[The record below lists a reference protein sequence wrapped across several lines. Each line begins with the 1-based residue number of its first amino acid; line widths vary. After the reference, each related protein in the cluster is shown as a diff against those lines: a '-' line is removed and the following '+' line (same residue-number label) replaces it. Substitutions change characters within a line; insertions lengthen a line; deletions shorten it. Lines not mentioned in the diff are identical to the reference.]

1 MILACFPDFLLA
13 LPGRL
18 VGQWAGAWTHAGRS
32 GPTHNTRIASLMKTP
47 VIPVVRDRLFPALLA
62 LGLTASPCAFAQ
74 TAPTASAAADDANA
88 PVVLSPFTVT
98 TDKDNGY
105 KATNATTGTRL
116 NESIK
121 DLPMPISV
129 ITEKFLRDTGSTDLR
144 QALSYTSAIQ
154 LQSQNDQGTPG
165 GAYQGPGGVNNPEGA
180 TANLSGTSYK
190 IRGYVTDAVLRDG
203 FRRQHATDSI
213 NISRVEVA
221 FGPTAL
227 LYGIGEF
234 GGIVNYLP
242 KAPQA
247 KRFSEIAATYGSYD
261 FKRVT
266 VDTTGPIT
274 EKWNFNYRL
283 TGALQD
289 RGDYTD
295 YRKEK
300 HSFISPAITF
310 EPTKTT
316 KITADYEY
324 GKQTDSG
331 VGFQR
336 VRAMANV
343 GGGDQGEHADFYNV
357 PGTDPYTVRWSG
369 PDTYV
374 KTTSSNLRLQ
384 VDQALGEHIHALVG
398 YNFGKAK
405 FDQRDVGAHLVSG
418 LGPLSL
424 RKTVDFGVAGLD
436 KTGGDSSNNIVN
448 GKVDD
453 VALAYG
459 WNDTKSQN
467 SHDQV
472 RAELT
477 GNLKLLEN
485 RKWLAF
491 SNSLLVG
498 HSEEKQINL
507 SDARAT
513 TNNVNNYKSPL
524 DPSPIRFGTQGDGTA
539 DVAMVDMTYNKTTA
553 WDQSTYAVY
562 SGKFIQ
568 DRLMLILG
576 ARDDY
581 SDNSVFTNLRNGTAA
596 TSVRKDK
603 AKIRTYQRG
612 ISLQIT
618 PEISAFALKAEGVQ
632 PNFSGNVDTNGN
644 PIGPV
649 VAKSTEFGV
658 KFDLWHGRISGSVS
672 SFKIDRSGTPFFY
685 WWAPTSNYHN
695 FKAGKDI
702 VYQVNDFVPV
712 PRGGANAQNGAG
724 NASLTQWDAGVAAG
738 AIYQK
743 TVSGN
748 TNWYVNASQTT
759 GAAFLDSIF
768 DFTKAH
774 GMSWP
779 GWLYNADSET
789 NNSWDDRASG
799 PGGNE
804 YVIGS
809 DQGKGWQADVVFT
822 PFNELQIIASYT
834 HINKII
840 TSAGNFAKFPNPQD
854 RWAVWYFPNTDWGLT
869 GKPITTA
876 YTDPNDTSTWTGT
889 GFGYGEKQDDTPEH
903 QASIWANYTFNKHSV
918 MQGWS
923 FGLGGGYE
931 SPREYQSGITHG
943 GGQRITDKNGN
954 IVVLKTPTRYIANAM
969 VRYSFKLYDH
979 DASVQLNVGNI
990 FDDRKLY
997 GLIYSSPREFRL
1009 EGTYSF

>member
-1 MILACFPDFLLA
+1 MNHPIVPIL
-13 LPGRL
+13 
-18 VGQWAGAWTHAGRS
+18 
-32 GPTHNTRIASLMKTP
+32 
-47 VIPVVRDRLFPALLA
+47 RDRLITPLLA
-62 LGLTASPCAFAQ
+62 LGLLAAPRVLAQ
-74 TAPTASAAADDANA
+74 TTPPASSAEDEAI
-88 PVVLSPFTVT
+88 VLSPFTVT

-129 ITEKFLRDTGSTDLR
+129 VTEKFLRDTGSTDLR

-154 LQSQNDQGTPG
+154 LRSQNDQGTPG

-180 TANLSGTSYK
+180 TANLSGSSYK
-190 IRGYVTDAVLRDG
+190 IRGYITDTVLRDG
-203 FRRQHATDSI
+203 FRRQHAVDSI
-213 NISRVEVA
+213 NIGRVEVA

-227 LYGIGEF
+227 LYGIGSF

-242 KAPQA
+242 KTPDA
-247 KRFSEIAATYGSYD
+247 KRFSEVGVTYGSYD

-266 VDTTGPIT
+266 LDTTGPIT
-274 EKWNFNYRL
+274 EKWNFNYRI
-283 TGALQD
+283 TGAVQD
-289 RGDYTD
+289 TDDYTD
-295 YRKEK
+295 YKKEE
-300 HSFISPAITF
+300 HTFIAPSITL

-316 KITADYEY
+316 KVTADFEY
-324 GKQTDSG
+324 GKQTDKG

-336 VRAMANV
+336 VRAMTGV
-343 GGGDQGEHADFYNV
+343 SGGDQGEHADFYTL
-357 PGTDPYTVRWSG
+357 PGTDPYTFRWSG

-374 KTTSSNLRLQ
+374 KTKSTNLRLQ
-384 VDQALGEHIHALVG
+384 VDQAIGENVHALVG

-405 FDQRDVGAHLVSG
+405 FNQRDVGGNLVTG
-418 LGPLSL
+418 LGPASL
-424 RKTVDFGVAGLD
+424 RKTVDFGTASLD
-436 KTGGDSSNNIVN
+436 KTGGDSNTNVKN

-453 VALAYG
+453 VALSYG
-459 WNDTKSQN
+459 WNDTVTQN

-472 RAELT
+472 RAEIT

-485 RKWLAF
+485 HKWLAF

-498 HSEEKQINL
+498 HSEEKQVNL
-507 SDARAT
+507 SDARSTKTGTA
-513 TNNVNNYKSPL
+513 NYKSPL
-524 DPSPIRFGTQGDGTA
+524 DTSPIRFGTQGDGTA
-539 DVAMVDMTYNKTTA
+539 DVAMVDMTYQKTNA

-568 DRLMLILG
+568 DRVMLILG

-581 SDNSVFTNLRNGTAA
+581 SDNSVFKNLRDGTAA
-596 TSVRKDK
+596 TFVRADK
-603 AKIRTYQRG
+603 EKVRTYQRG
-612 ISLQIT
+612 ISVEIT
-618 PEISAFALKAEGVQ
+618 KSLTAFALKAEGVQ
-632 PNFSGNVDTNGN
+632 PNFSGNIDTNGK
-644 PIGPV
+644 PMGPTL
-649 VAKSTEFGV
+649 AKSTEYGV
-658 KFDLWHGRISGSVS
+658 KFDLMNGRISGSIS
-672 SFKIDRSGTPFFY
+672 SFKINRTGSQFFY
-685 WWAPTSNYHN
+685 WWAPTSNYKN
-695 FKAGKDI
+695 FNTAKPI
-702 VYQVNDFVPV
+702 VYQINEFAPQAF
-712 PRGGANAQNGAG
+712 GGPNWTNGAG
-724 NASLTQWDAGVAAG
+724 DASTAQFTAAKNAG

-743 TVSGN
+743 TVNGN
-748 TNWYVNASQTT
+748 TNWYVNASSAT
-759 GAAFLDSIF
+759 GAAFLDAVF
-768 DFTKAH
+768 DYTKGH

-779 GWLYNADSET
+779 GWLYNTDSET

-804 YVIGS
+804 YVSGS
-809 DQGKGWQADVVFT
+809 DQSKGWQADVVWT
-822 PFNELQIIASYT
+822 PIDELQIVASYT

-840 TSAGNFAKFPNPQD
+840 TSAGDFAKSPNPQD

-876 YTDPNDTSTWTGT
+876 YRDPNDTSTWTGT

-903 QASIWANYTFNKHSV
+903 QASVWANYTFNKHSS
-918 MQGWS
+918 MHGWS

-954 IVVLKTPTRYIANAM
+954 IVVLTTPARYVANAM
-969 VRYSFKLYDH
+969 ARYSFKLYEH

-997 GLIYSSPREFRL
+997 GLIYSSPRQFRL
-1009 EGTYSF
+1009 EMDYRF